1 MNELEIITKE
11 GVEYVRVSSL
21 TSVFETDSG
30 RFIYNLFRV
39 EEGSVS
45 EFLGKSL
52 EDQDGIR
59 KGCLYVKM
67 EDAER
72 DHLYGLGYS
81 KR

>member
-1 MNELEIITKE
+1 MSELEIITKE

-30 RFIYNLFRV
+30 RFIYNLFCV

-45 EFLGKSL
+45 KFSGRTLDADDALRAG
-52 EDQDGIR
+52 R
-59 KGCLYVKM
+59 LYVKM

>member
-30 RFIYNLFRV
+30 RFIYDLFYV
-39 EEGSVS
+39 EGDSVS
-45 EFLGKSL
+45 EFSGRTLDADDLLRQGN
-52 EDQDGIR
+52 
-59 KGCLYVKM
+59 LYVKA